1 MVYNKAVKMRK
12 LYEDGD
18 FLCMKLRVRATPRLP
33 ARYLKRHII
42 RITGAAVL
50 LVMIAGCG
58 ISIFG
63 DMLEY
68 SKKQSELDELKV
80 RAEQLEAE
88 NAEYE
93 SILNEEDERTYME
106 RIAIEKLGY
115 AYPDERRFYDTTRN

>member
-1 MVYNKAVKMRK
+1 MYEQKSSGDVKAARKVLKKAYNKKYRQNNG
-12 LYEDGD
+12 L
-18 FLCMKLRVRATPRLP
+18 
-33 ARYLKRHII
+33 LK
-42 RITGAAVL
+42 ITGAAVL
-50 LVMIAGCG
+50 VVMIAGCG
-58 ISIFG
+58 ISIFS

-68 SKKQSELDELKV
+68 SEKQSELDELKL